1 VRITSEGKLRTCLF
15 SLGETDLRAAMRT
28 GASDEELQAM
38 IRTAV
43 WAKEAGHHINEPEFV
58 RPERTMS
65 QIGG

>member
-1 VRITSEGKLRTCLF
+1 
-15 SLGETDLRAAMRT
+15 
-28 GASDEELQAM
+28 M